1 MATDP
6 SSTVSREIRI
16 NTGTGTVTGLV
27 HRPAGARCLLLLAH
41 GAGAG
46 IRHRFFET
54 LVPRLGA
61 RGVATLRYQF
71 PYMEGGRRRP
81 DVPAVAQGTVREA
94 VTAAADHAGDLPL
107 LAGGKSFGGRMTSQA
122 QAEDPLPGVRGLV
135 FLGFPLHAAGKPERR
150 RAEHLGRVEIPMLFV
165 QGTRDTLA
173 HLDQLHPVVAEL
185 GTRATLTII
194 EGGDHS
200 FAVPKSAGRGA
211 EDVLREVADVVA
223 RFSEIQLPGDPRRT
237 PAR

>member
-6 SSTVSREIRI
+6 RPDAALEIRI
-16 NTGTGTVTGLV
+16 ATGTGTVTGLL
-27 HRPAGARCLLLLAH
+27 HRPDNARCLLLLAH

-46 IRHRFFET
+46 IRHRFFAS
-54 LVPRLGA
+54 LVPLLGA
-61 RGVATLRYQF
+61 RGIATLRYQF

-81 DVPAVAQGTVREA
+81 DPPATAQRTVRDAVA
-94 VTAAADHAGDLPL
+94 AAAEHAADLPL

-150 RAEHLGRVEIPMLFV
+150 RAEHLARVGIPMLFV
-165 QGTRDTLA
+165 QGTGDTLA
-173 HLDQLHPVVAEL
+173 FLDQLHPVVTAL
-185 GTRATLTII
+185 GPRATLTII

-200 FAVPKSAGRGA
+200 FAVPKSARRTP
-211 EDVLREVADVVA
+211 EDVLSEVADAVA
-223 RFSEIQLPGDPRRT
+223 RFSGILR
-237 PAR
+237 

>member
-6 SSTVSREIRI
+6 GPTATREIRI
-16 NTGTGTVTGLV
+16 ATGTGTVTGLLD
-27 HRPAGARCLLLLAH
+27 RPAGARSLLLLAH

-54 LVPRLGA
+54 LVPLLGA

-81 DVPAVAQGTVREA
+81 DLPAVAQRTVRDA
-94 VTAAADHAGDLPL
+94 VTAASDHAGDLPL

-122 QAEDPLPGVRGLV
+122 QADDPLPGVRGLV
-135 FLGFPLHAAGKPERR
+135 FLGFPLHAAGKPDRR
-150 RAEHLGRVEIPMLFV
+150 RAEHLSRVGIPMLFV

-173 HLDQLHPVVAEL
+173 GLDYLRPVVTEL
-185 GTRATLTII
+185 GTRATLEII

-200 FAVPKSAGRGA
+200 FAVPKSALRPA
-211 EDVLREVADVVA
+211 SDVLGQVADAVSSW
-223 RFSEIQLPGDPRRT
+223 SEAV
-237 PAR
+237 PA